1 MRLKKLLPYLIA
13 FALIIAGYFLTSI
26 VFPKNLNRYP
36 GLVLIILLELYLWSF
51 IKKKIFIY
59 HLWVRISLI
68 LLYWLPLFALGFST
82 FVAVY
87 IPTTAWNV
95 TFTIYLFGFI
105 FVFYLAKLIPGLI
118 LLSYKLVSSFRR
130 LVELLFGKRKTE
142 HVTSAARMSR
152 ARFIENMAY
161 VSGGIVLG
169 SLITGMFKW
178 VHDFR
183 IFRHNIPISTLPS
196 VFDGFK
202 IIQISDLHLGSWPT
216 LDPLQEAIDIINA
229 EEADLVVF
237 TGDLVNYATDEA
249 FRFSEVLSGI
259 RAKHGVL
266 AILGNHDYGD
276 YTNWPTV
283 GDKKKNMED
292 LYRFYDE
299 IGWNLLRN
307 EHIIIENEGEK
318 IGIIGVENWG
328 SNPRFPQLGNIV
340 SAEKGI
346 EKVSAKIL
354 LSHDPSHWKS
364 VVLKQHH
371 DIDLM
376 MAGHTHGFQFG
387 IEIPGIKWSPAQYIY
402 NEWAGL
408 YTDPLT
414 NQKLY
419 VNRGIGSIGYPGRI
433 GILPEITVLTLKSTI

>member
-1 MRLKKLLPYLIA
+1 MRLKKFLPYLIA

-36 GLVLIILLELYLWSF
+36 GLVLIILLELYLWSY

-59 HLWVRISLI
+59 HLWLRLSLI
-68 LLYWLPLFALGFST
+68 FLYWLPLFALGFST

-130 LVELLFGKRKTE
+130 LVELILGYKKTE
-142 HVTSAARMSR
+142 HITSASRMSR

-169 SLITGMFKW
+169 SLITGIFKW

-183 IFRHNIPISTLPS
+183 IFYHNIPIGTLPS

-216 LDPLQEAIDIINA
+216 LEPLQEAIDIINN

-249 FRFSEVLSGI
+249 FRFREVLSGI
-259 RAKHGVL
+259 RARHGVL

-283 GDKKKNMED
+283 GDKKKNMDD

-307 EHIIIENEGEK
+307 EHIIIENQGEK
-318 IGIIGVENWG
+318 IGIVGVENWG

-340 SAEKGI
+340 NAEKGI
-346 EKVSAKIL
+346 DKVSAKIL
-354 LSHDPSHWKS
+354 LSHDPSHWKY
-364 VVLKQHH
+364 VVLPQHH

-376 MAGHTHGFQFG
+376 LAGHTHGFQFG

-408 YTDPLT
+408 YTDPIT